1 MKRLNWRIIVGVCLL
16 VLGVVALL
24 QSLKIVPTS
33 GGIWDIF
40 FCAIFALAGLA
51 FLVVLFQ
58 NRSNWWAAIPGV
70 ILLSIGVLIGL
81 NALAPE
87 IGSKYGGM
95 VVLGGIG
102 LSFWLVYIL
111 SPQNW
116 WAIIPGGTL
125 VTLSVITVI
134 PDSSGPIVGGILFL
148 GLAVTFGLLAVL
160 PTGNRRMSWPWIPA
174 AALLVMGIMIS
185 ISAAQWLNFVW
196 GAILVLAGVFLV
208 ARTMLNKKE

>member
-1 MKRLNWRIIVGVCLL
+1 MKTISWQIIVGVFLL

-33 GGIWDIF
+33 GGVWDIL
-40 FCAIFALAGLA
+40 FCALFTVAGLS

-58 NRSNWWAAIPGV
+58 NRANWWAAIPGI

-81 NALAPE
+81 NVLAPQ
-87 IGSKYGGM
+87 IGSKFGGM

-102 LSFWLVYIL
+102 LSFWVVYIL

-125 VTLSVITVI
+125 VTLAAITAV
-134 PDSSGPIVGGILFL
+134 PESSGPISGGLLFL
-148 GLAVTFGLLAVL
+148 GLAVTFGLLGIL
-160 PTGNRRMSWPWIPA
+160 PTGDRRMSWPWIPA
-174 AALLVMGIMIS
+174 AALLVIGIMIS
-185 ISAAQWLNFVW
+185 ISAAQWLNFAW
-196 GAILVLAGVFLV
+196 GAVLILAGVYLV
-208 ARTMLNKKE
+208 TRTMLHKKE

>member
-1 MKRLNWRIIVGVCLL
+1 MKVLNWRVIVGVVLL

-24 QSLKIVPTS
+24 QSLKIVPAS

-40 FCAIFALAGLA
+40 FCALFALAGLS

-58 NRSNWWAAIPGV
+58 NRANWWAAIPGV

-81 NALAPE
+81 NALAPQ
-87 IGSKYGGM
+87 IGAQYGGM

-102 LSFWLVYIL
+102 LSFWVVYIL

-125 VTLSVITVI
+125 FTLAAITVI
-134 PDSSGPIVGGILFL
+134 PDSTGAVVGGVLFL
-148 GLAVTFGLLAVL
+148 GLAVTFGLLAIL
-160 PTGNRRMSWPWIPA
+160 PTGNRRMNWPWIPA
-174 AALLVMGIMIS
+174 AALLVVGILIS

-196 GAILVLAGVFLV
+196 GAVLIVAGVFLV
-208 ARTMLNKKE
+208 ARTILHKKE